1 MPSSDTHSLHF
12 DVLPASHWLSLK
24 PARETSRSHLQHTL
38 LCLRRFCK
46 RSSTGEQTKHFGS
59 CQGSSALQP
68 FQLLYHDKN
77 KSLGSTATVL
87 HAQLYLTS
95 FNISSSTEN
104 PVSPPNSFFCHWVT
118 ANPLRSFDCLHSE
131 QVLAKLLYA
140 GLFTRINNSQGFNP
154 VSSNITKSDFRCFVR
169 RVSLL
174 VGTALQVQLP
184 RLASRHPVRAHSPQ
198 RAAAPAW

>member
-12 DVLPASHWLSLK
+12 DVLPPSHWLSLK
-24 PARETSRSHLQHTL
+24 PARETSRLHLQHTL
-38 LCLRRFCK
+38 LSCVASASVRLLVSKPSILGPAREYEPRLPSSPFRFY
-46 RSSTGEQTKHFGS
+46 TTTKTK
-59 CQGSSALQP
+59 ALDLLLP
-68 FQLLYHDKN
+68 SQLLLLP
-77 KSLGSTATVL
+77 LG
-87 HAQLYLTS
+87 
-95 FNISSSTEN
+95 
-104 PVSPPNSFFCHWVT
+104 
-118 ANPLRSFDCLHSE
+118 RSFDCLHSE

-140 GLFTRINNSQGFNP
+140 GLFTRINNSQGLNP
-154 VSSNITKSDFRCFVR
+154 VSSNITKSDFRRYVR